1 MSVPTYPQATNR
13 PLGRGTIQNYKI
25 NSGKENISKENL
37 GKGVFYGT
45 VSALTSNS
53 FTPSMMTQ
61 AFYKK

>member
-37 GKGVFYGT
+37 GKEISYGIG
-45 VSALTSNS
+45 SALTSNS
-53 FTPSMMTQ
+53 FTPPMMTLDS
-61 AFYKK
+61 KNS